1 MDTAHELK
9 ALRPREDDDER
20 RMQAMI
26 EARLFGRSRDAHDRI
41 GRFTIVER
49 LGQGGMGTVYA
60 AYSTAGR

>member
-1 MDTAHELK
+1 MDTAHEFK

-26 EARLFGRSRDAHDRI
+26 EARLFGRSRDARDRI

-60 AYSTAGR
+60 AYSAAGR